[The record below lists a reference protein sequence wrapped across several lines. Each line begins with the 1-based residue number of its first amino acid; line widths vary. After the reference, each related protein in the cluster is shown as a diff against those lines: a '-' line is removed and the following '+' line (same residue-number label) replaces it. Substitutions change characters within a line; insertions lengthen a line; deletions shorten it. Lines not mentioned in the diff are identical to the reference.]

1 MLARIG
7 RWALGG
13 KAARHLV
20 YLEITTGCATIV
32 GFGNLGKSGVIALG
46 AFQLS

>member
-7 RWALGG
+7 RWPLGG

-20 YLEITTGCATIV
+20 YLEIAARRAAIV
-32 GFGNLGKSGVIALG
+32 SFGNLGETGMIAFR
-46 AFQLS
+46 AFQLP